1 MASPFEIDF
10 DGALIRGEAAG
21 FGIPVVFLHSGVTD
35 RRMWTEQMRQLA
47 AEGYHVISYD
57 RRGYGETETAD
68 VPFNHLVDLET
79 VLDRLS
85 VHAAILVGSSMGG
98 GLAIDFALEHPN
110 RTIALVLM
118 GTAVTGAE
126 GYEVDEEVEQLEEA
140 FEYAKERG
148 NISTANRIQ
157 AHQWLDGPYGEAGR
171 VTGEV
176 RELFL
181 AMNEIHLNHAKLTQE
196 ERPEPAADNLHTIT
210 APTLLVVGELDCSD
224 IIAIHEDLSEE
235 LENAFAV
242 VLEETAHFPSLER
255 PDLFDPILFEFLEA
269 VTGQGEDDGDESED

>member
-1 MASPFEIDF
+1 MTSPFEIDF
-10 DGALIRGEAAG
+10 DGALIRGEADG

-35 RRMWTEQMRQLA
+35 RRMWSEQMRQLA

-57 RRGYGETETAD
+57 RRGYGQTETAD
-68 VPFNHLVDLET
+68 VPFNHLVDLEA

-85 VHAAILVGSSMGG
+85 VHAAIFVGSSMGG

-110 RTIALVLM
+110 RTVALVLV

-126 GYEVDEEVEQLEEA
+126 GYELDEEVEQLEEA
-140 FEYAKERG
+140 FEYARERG

-171 VTGEV
+171 VTGPV

-181 AMNEIHLNHAKLTQE
+181 AMNEIHLNNAPLTQE
-196 ERPEPAADNLHTIT
+196 ERPESAFQNLLAIT

-224 IIAIHEDLSEE
+224 IVAIHEDLSEE

-242 VLEETAHFPSLER
+242 VLEDTAHFPSLER

-269 VTGQGEDDGDESED
+269 VTGQGEDDEDEGED